1 MLLLFIHLALKH
13 QRHADLLA
21 LVGPLLIAPA
31 LGLQLRAAAGDA
43 AAGGRLDRFMAGLA
57 APARRSAIALAGV
70 AALAAVLA
78 RGPVQPPERVLP
90 EAAVQAAL
98 ARGVADQP
106 DRGQGRGGPVF
117 NDYGFGGYLAFVGI
131 PVFIDGRV
139 DMYGD
144 AFVAR
149 AVAAMQGGAELPALL
164 EHHRIA
170 WTLLPPGS
178 PAVALLDRLPGWR
191 RLHADAIAVVH
202 VRVTTA
208 E

>member
-1 MLLLFIHLALKH
+1 VHLALKH
-13 QRHADLLA
+13 QRHADLLG

-31 LGLQLRAAAGDA
+31 LGAQLRTDSHGAA
-43 AAGGRLDRFMAGLA
+43 RLDRVMAALA
-57 APARRSAIALAGV
+57 APARRGAL
-70 AALAAVLA
+70 ALAAVAALVAAVLVA
-78 RGPVQPPERVLP
+78 RGGLQPPERVLP

-98 ARGVADQP
+98 AAGAADP
-106 DRGQGRGGPVF
+106 AHPGPIRGGPVF
-117 NDYGFGGYLAFVGI
+117 NDYGFGGYLAFTRI

-164 EHHRIA
+164 ERHRIA
-170 WTLLPPGS
+170 WTLLPPAS

-202 VRVTTA
+202 VRAAPA